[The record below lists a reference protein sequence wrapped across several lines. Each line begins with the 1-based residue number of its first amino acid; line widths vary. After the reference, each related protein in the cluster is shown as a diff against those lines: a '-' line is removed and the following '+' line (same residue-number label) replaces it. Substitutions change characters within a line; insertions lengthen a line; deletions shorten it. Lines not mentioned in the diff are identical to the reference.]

1 MASRVL
7 TPSEVREILTEL
19 VKRLAAGGHTGSI
32 HVIGGAAIAL
42 INPDRVATQDVDGFM
57 RIADAHDVLD
67 ELARDYGLTSDWFNW
82 RAEGLQPPI
91 GGPEMWHEVVR
102 EGSVV
107 LQVANTDALL
117 AMKLNAARA
126 RDTADIA
133 WLLSALKITDF
144 EVAERIFE
152 EYYPGDALKPAA
164 QERLKFALEKN
175 AQALDEYRRPE
186 VVRALREIDDFYGGQ
201 RAPASKAIAD
211 MYSSDEP

>member
-1 MASRVL
+1 MTARVL
-7 TPSEVREILTEL
+7 SPNEVREILTEL
-19 VKRLAAGGHTGSI
+19 VKRLAVRGSAGAI

-42 INPDRVATQDVDGFM
+42 INPDRVATQDVDGFI
-57 RIADAHDVLD
+57 RIADAQDVLD
-67 ELARDYGLTSDWFNW
+67 ELARDYGLTPDWFNW
-82 RAEGLQPPI
+82 RAQGLQPPI

-133 WLLSALKITDF
+133 WLLGALKITDF

-152 EYYPGDALKPAA
+152 EYYPGDALKPVA
-164 QERLKFALEKN
+164 QERLKFALESN
-175 AQALDEYRRPE
+175 AQTADELRRPE
-186 VVRALREIDDFYGGQ
+186 LVRALREVDDYYRGQ
-201 RAPASKAIAD
+201 PAPASEAIAE
-211 MYSSDEP
+211 MYPPEEH

>member
-7 TPSEVREILTEL
+7 TPGEVREILTEL

-82 RAEGLQPPI
+82 RAQGLQPPI
-91 GGPEMWHEVVR
+91 AGQEMWREVVR
-102 EGSVV
+102 EGPVV
-107 LQVANTDALL
+107 LNVAKTDALL

-201 RAPASKAIAD
+201 RAPASEAIAE
-211 MYSSDEP
+211 MYLPDEP

>member
-1 MASRVL
+1 MTARVL
-7 TPSEVREILTEL
+7 TPNEVREILTEL
-19 VKRLAAGGHTGSI
+19 VKRLAVRGSVGSI

-42 INPDRVATQDVDGFM
+42 INPDRVATQDVDGFI
-57 RIADAHDVLD
+57 RIADAQDVLVA
-67 ELARDYGLTSDWFNW
+67 LARDYGLTPDWFNW
-82 RAEGLQPPI
+82 RAQGLQPPI

-117 AMKLNAARA
+117 AMKLNAA
-126 RDTADIA
+126 
-133 WLLSALKITDF
+133 
-144 EVAERIFE
+144 
-152 EYYPGDALKPAA
+152 

-175 AQALDEYRRPE
+175 AQALDEFRRPE